1 MDQAYGNFNQKPPS
15 GLDEP
20 EDGLHQPG
28 AGERRRNHTPVNARK
43 KTKKRRKQ
51 TSAIVIDLCIAALIL
66 FAFYMVNYGL
76 PSRTQGKTLTESA
89 SARAN
94 LPADAG
100 SEGGSGEETATAA
113 PEQTA
118 APTPKP
124 TVDPTPWRVKFAD
137 KFTSGA
143 VQQTDLSYQD
153 SNVNIRIDKVQKDD
167 LVTFFAD
174 IYIADI
180 QYFKTAFAKRADVMG
195 DREPIEDVARQNH
208 AILAING
215 DHCVDNNGPVI
226 RNGKIYRNET
236 YADALVLNQDGS
248 METYSAEQLDM
259 NAVEA
264 GGAWQ
269 VWTFG
274 PMLLKDGQPMSE
286 FNSTLNKANPRTAV
300 GYYEPGHYCFLV
312 VDGRQANYSEGM
324 TLKELSQFFY
334 EKGCKVAFNLDG
346 GRSSEMVFLG
356 KTINRPYDGGRATT
370 DILMIVEE

>member
-1 MDQAYGNFNQKPPS
+1 MAHENGNSYRESEQRLDAPDHGQHKAFS
-15 GLDEP
+15 G
-20 EDGLHQPG
+20 
-28 AGERRRNHTPVNARK
+28 ARNEKGDRGDSRNK
-43 KTKKRRKQ
+43 KKKRRKQ

-66 FAFYMVNYGL
+66 ASFYLVNYGF
-76 PSRTQGKTLTESA
+76 PSKTQGKPLIESA
-89 SARAN
+89 SAKGN
-94 LPADAG
+94 LPADTDNK
-100 SEGGSGEETATAA
+100 GGSGERSATAA

-143 VQQTDLSYQD
+143 VETTETSYK
-153 SNVNIRIDKVQKDD
+153 SANINIHIDKVQTDD
-167 LVTFFAD
+167 LAYFFAD

-180 QYFKTAFAKRADVMG
+180 SFFRTAFANQADVMG
-195 DREPIEDVARQNH
+195 DREPAEDVAQQNH

-215 DHCVDNNGPVI
+215 DDCVDNNGPVI
-226 RNGKIYRNET
+226 RNGKLYRDET
-236 YADALVLNQDGS
+236 YADALVLNANGS

-274 PMLLKDGQPMSE
+274 PMLLENGQPMQE

-312 VDGRQANYSEGM
+312 VDGRQEGYSEGM
-324 TLKELSQFFY
+324 ALKELSQFFY
-334 EKGCKVAFNLDG
+334 DKGCKVAFNLDG
-346 GRSSEMVFLG
+346 GRSSEMVFLDQ
-356 KTINRPYDGGRATT
+356 TINRPYDGGRATT
-370 DILMIVEE
+370 DILLITEG